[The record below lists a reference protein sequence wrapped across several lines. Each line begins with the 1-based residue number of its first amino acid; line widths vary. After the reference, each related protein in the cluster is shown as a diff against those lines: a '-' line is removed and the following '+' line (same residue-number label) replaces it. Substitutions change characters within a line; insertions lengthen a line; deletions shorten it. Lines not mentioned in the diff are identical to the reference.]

1 MGSLWRTLYSLC
13 AHIPILPVLC
23 TLVTWGMISGLR
35 QMDRAAAAAPPLP
48 VKNNRFT
55 LYKIEPSEGKS
66 CLRVVQNRY

>member
-23 TLVTWGMISGLR
+23 ALVSWGMISGLR
-35 QMDRAAAAAPPLP
+35 QMDRAAAAAPTLP

-55 LYKIEPSEGKS
+55 LYKIEPVQGKS
-66 CLRVVQNRY
+66 CLRVVRNWY

>member
-35 QMDRAAAAAPPLP
+35 QMDRAAAAAG
-48 VKNNRFT
+48 RR
-55 LYKIEPSEGKS
+55 G
-66 CLRVVQNRY
+66 